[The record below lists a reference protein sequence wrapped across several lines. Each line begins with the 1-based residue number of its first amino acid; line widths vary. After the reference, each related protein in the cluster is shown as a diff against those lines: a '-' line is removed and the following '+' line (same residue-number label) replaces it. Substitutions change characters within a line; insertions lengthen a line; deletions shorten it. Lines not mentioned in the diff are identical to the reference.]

1 VTMERRGRSYIDVDC
16 SLMGWR
22 DLAFRL
28 ETWLHKRLLKWGA
41 PTVEQAEVPA
51 ETYISSIEAYCAQHD
66 TAVETLQLDGRY
78 VAPTTIPDD
87 VGRIVDL
94 LVYRP
99 ERFDCEDFALTFRV
113 TATRV
118 QHTTISSEVAVAARG
133 VACW

>member
-1 VTMERRGRSYIDVDC
+1 
-16 SLMGWR
+16 MGWR

-28 ETWLHKRLLKWGA
+28 ESKLHTLLLRWGA
-41 PTVEQAEVPA
+41 PTVKQAEVPA
-51 ETYISSIEAYCAQHD
+51 ETYVSSIEAFCAQHD
-66 TAVETLQLDGRY
+66 TAAETLQLDGRY

-99 ERFDCEDFALTFRV
+99 ERFDCEDFALTFKV

-118 QHTTISSEVAVAARG
+118 QHTTISPEVSVAGREVARL
-133 VACW
+133 